1 MTTALMPSWLE
12 VTNEHLHAV
21 VHSGNGPVALF
32 VHGALGSRSYWND
45 NLAALQQ
52 VCQPVVVE
60 LWGHGRS
67 PSPDDPTRYEPS
79 GYVDEFERIRQELGA
94 PNIWLIGQSM
104 GAALVMH
111 YAVALPHRVAG
122 MIITN
127 SASGFADP
135 IEWQERNRTMVSKIA
150 DQVDE
155 EGVEC
160 LRDSWINPGRSK
172 RISAATLSF
181 LDEEFSEHSARGISL
196 SFRITNF
203 ALPLGNSLQEI
214 SAPVLFTN
222 GIEEQRFQKHLPRV
236 KLIPQVEVV
245 ELPASHA
252 VNAHDPKGWNRAAAD
267 FISKHANPG
276 V

>member
-1 MTTALMPSWLE
+1 M
-12 VTNEHLHAV
+12 TNEHLHAE
-21 VHSGNGPVALF
+21 VHPGDGPIAFL
-32 VHGALGSRSYWND
+32 VHGALGIRSYWND
-45 NLAALQQ
+45 NLADLQR

-67 PSPDDPTRYEPS
+67 PSPDEPARYEPS
-79 GYVDEFERIRQELGA
+79 GYVDEFDRIREELGA
-94 PNIWLIGQSM
+94 QTVWLIGQSM

-111 YAVALPHRVAG
+111 YAVARPHRVSG
-122 MIITN
+122 MVITN

-172 RISAATLSF
+172 RISETTLSF
-181 LDEEFSEHSARGISL
+181 LDQEFGEHSPQGISS

-203 ALPLGNSLQEI
+203 ALPLGDLLQDI

-222 GIEEQRFQKHLPRV
+222 GIEEERFQKHLPRV
-236 KLIPQVEVV
+236 MLIPGVEIV

-252 VNAHDPKGWNRAAAD
+252 VNAHDPKGWNQAAVD
-267 FISKHANPG
+267 FISKHANLG
-276 V
+276 S

>member
-1 MTTALMPSWLE
+1 M
-12 VTNEHLHAV
+12 TNEHLHAV
-21 VHSGNGPVALF
+21 VHPGNGPIALL

-52 VCQPVVVE
+52 VCQPVVIE

-67 PSPDDPTRYEPS
+67 PSPDNPAQYEPA
-79 GYVDEFERIRQELGA
+79 GYVDEFDRIRHELGA
-94 PNIWLIGQSM
+94 ENVWVIGQSM

-111 YAVALPHRVAG
+111 YAVARPQRVAG
-122 MIITN
+122 MVITN

-172 RISAATLSF
+172 RIAQTTLN
-181 LDEEFSEHSARGISL
+181 LLEQEFSEHSAKGISS

-203 ALPLGNSLQEI
+203 ALPLGRSLQEI
-214 SAPVLFTN
+214 SVPALFTN
-222 GIEEQRFQKHLPRV
+222 GIEEERFQKHLPRV
-236 KLIPQVEVV
+236 KLIPRVEIV

-252 VNAHDPKGWNRAAAD
+252 VNAHDPKGWNQATVD
-267 FISKHANPG
+267 FITKHSNPG

>member
-12 VTNEHLHAV
+12 VTNEHIHAV
-21 VHSGNGPVALF
+21 LHSGNGPVALF

-155 EGVEC
+155 E
-160 LRDSWINPGRSK
+160 
-172 RISAATLSF
+172 
-181 LDEEFSEHSARGISL
+181 FSEHSARGISL

>member
-1 MTTALMPSWLE
+1 
-12 VTNEHLHAV
+12 VNDKQLHAV
-21 VHSGNGPVALF
+21 VHQGDGPVALL

-45 NLAALQQ
+45 NLSALTE
-52 VCQPVVVE
+52 VCRPVVIE

-67 PSPDDPTRYEPS
+67 PSPDNPAQYEPS
-79 GYVDEFERIRQELGA
+79 GYVEEFDRIRQELGVEKV
-94 PNIWLIGQSM
+94 WLVGQSM

-111 YAVALPHRVAG
+111 YAVARPHRVTG

-135 IEWQERNRTMVSKIA
+135 TEWQERNRTMVSKIA

-172 RISAATLSF
+172 RIADTTRGL
-181 LDEEFSEHSARGISL
+181 LDHEFGEHSTKGISS

-203 ALPLGNSLQEI
+203 ALPLGTSLQEI

-236 KLIPQVEVV
+236 KLIPQVEIVD
-245 ELPASHA
+245 LPASHA
-252 VNAHDPKGWNRAAAD
+252 VNAHDPNGWNRAAVD
-267 FISKHANPG
+267 FITKHSNPG